1 MFRLAPPREQN
12 DPDVAR
18 YNSGERQS
26 RSSSNS
32 SNSNSSS
39 SSDSESENS
48 NEVKNSKKSYPSK
61 RSVLPVTQIKVCDK
75 DLPSTSAKPNS
86 ASTLNAQLPIW
97 EDYMPDL
104 KKDLKDLAKYYIK
117 KEQKNKKRKK
127 RSSSSSSSSSSNSSR
142 SISNR
147 KSDHNTIKI
156 NHKEEKSKKSRKEV
170 DTNEIDANKKTS
182 KKIKPS
188 VTTAV
193 ETPKPVVSKRKQTPA
208 QRKKTIVSLAKR
220 LTEALEE
227 SF

>member
-39 SSDSESENS
+39 DSESENS
-48 NEVKNSKKSYPSK
+48 NETKNSKKSYPSK

-127 RSSSSSSSSSSNSSR
+127 RSSSSSSSSSNSSR
-142 SISNR
+142 SSSIR

-156 NHKEEKSKKSRKEV
+156 NHKEEKSKKSRKEI
-170 DTNEIDANKKTS
+170 DTKEIDSNKKTS

-193 ETPKPVVSKRKQTPA
+193 ENPKPVVSKRKQTPA

>member
-39 SSDSESENS
+39 DSESENS
-48 NEVKNSKKSYPSK
+48 NETKNSKKSYPSK

-142 SISNR
+142 SSSNR

-170 DTNEIDANKKTS
+170 DTKEIDANKKTS

-193 ETPKPVVSKRKQTPA
+193 ENPKPVVSKRKQTPA

>member
-142 SISNR
+142 SSSPR

>member
-39 SSDSESENS
+39 DSESENS
-48 NEVKNSKKSYPSK
+48 NETKNSKKSYPSK
-61 RSVLPVTQIKVCDK
+61 KSVLPVTQIKVCDK

-117 KEQKNKKRKK
+117 KEQKNKKER
-127 RSSSSSSSSSSNSSR
+127 N
-142 SISNR
+142 
-147 KSDHNTIKI
+147 D
-156 NHKEEKSKKSRKEV
+156 
-170 DTNEIDANKKTS
+170 
-182 KKIKPS
+182 
-188 VTTAV
+188 
-193 ETPKPVVSKRKQTPA
+193 
-208 QRKKTIVSLAKR
+208 LAAAAAAAAAA
-220 LTEALEE
+220 TEAAATAGRAIITP
-227 SF
+227 SK

>member
-127 RSSSSSSSSSSNSSR
+127 RSSSSSSSSSNSSR
-142 SISNR
+142 SSSTR

-170 DTNEIDANKKTS
+170 DTKEIDANKKTS

>member
-39 SSDSESENS
+39 DSESENS
-48 NEVKNSKKSYPSK
+48 NEAKNSKKSYPSK

-75 DLPSTSAKPNS
+75 DLPSTSTKPNS

-127 RSSSSSSSSSSNSSR
+127 RSSSSSSSSSNSSR
-142 SISNR
+142 SSSNR

-156 NHKEEKSKKSRKEV
+156 NHKEEKSKKSRKEI
-170 DTNEIDANKKTS
+170 DTKEIDANKKTS

-193 ETPKPVVSKRKQTPA
+193 ENPKPVVSKRKQTPA

>member
-39 SSDSESENS
+39 DSESENS
-48 NEVKNSKKSYPSK
+48 NETKNSKKSYPSK

-75 DLPSTSAKPNS
+75 DLPSTSTKPNS

-127 RSSSSSSSSSSNSSR
+127 RSSSSSSSNS
-142 SISNR
+142 R

-156 NHKEEKSKKSRKEV
+156 NHKEEKSKKSRKEI
-170 DTNEIDANKKTS
+170 DTKEIDANKKTS

-188 VTTAV
+188 ATTAV
-193 ETPKPVVSKRKQTPA
+193 ENLKPVVSKRKQTPA

>member
-39 SSDSESENS
+39 DSESENS
-48 NEVKNSKKSYPSK
+48 NETKNSKKSYPSK

-75 DLPSTSAKPNS
+75 DLPSTSTKPNS

-127 RSSSSSSSSSSNSSR
+127 RSSSSSSSSSNRSSSNS
-142 SISNR
+142 R

-156 NHKEEKSKKSRKEV
+156 NHKEEKSKKSRKEI
-170 DTNEIDANKKTS
+170 DTKEIDANKKTS

-193 ETPKPVVSKRKQTPA
+193 ENPKPVVSKRKQTPA

>member
-39 SSDSESENS
+39 DSESENS
-48 NEVKNSKKSYPSK
+48 NEAKNSKKSYPSK

-86 ASTLNAQLPIW
+86 TSTLNAQLPIW

-127 RSSSSSSSSSSNSSR
+127 RSSSSSSSSNNSSR
-142 SISNR
+142 SSSSR

-170 DTNEIDANKKTS
+170 DTKEIDANKKTS

-188 VTTAV
+188 VTSAV
-193 ETPKPVVSKRKQTPA
+193 KNPKPVVSKRKQTPA

>member
-39 SSDSESENS
+39 DSESENS
-48 NEVKNSKKSYPSK
+48 NETKNSKKSYPSK

-86 ASTLNAQLPIW
+86 TSTLNAQLPIW

-127 RSSSSSSSSSSNSSR
+127 RSSSSSSSSSNSSR
-142 SISNR
+142 SSSNR

-156 NHKEEKSKKSRKEV
+156 NHKEEKSKKSRKEI
-170 DTNEIDANKKTS
+170 DTKEIDANKKTS

-193 ETPKPVVSKRKQTPA
+193 ENPKPVVSKRKQTPA

>member
-39 SSDSESENS
+39 DSESENS
-48 NEVKNSKKSYPSK
+48 NEVKNSKKSSK

-104 KKDLKDLAKYYIK
+104 KKDLKDLAKYSIK
-117 KEQKNKKRKK
+117 KEQKNKKIKK
-127 RSSSSSSSSSSNSSR
+127 
-142 SISNR
+142 
-147 KSDHNTIKI
+147 
-156 NHKEEKSKKSRKEV
+156 
-170 DTNEIDANKKTS
+170 
-182 KKIKPS
+182 
-188 VTTAV
+188 
-193 ETPKPVVSKRKQTPA
+193 
-208 QRKKTIVSLAKR
+208 
-220 LTEALEE
+220 
-227 SF
+227 